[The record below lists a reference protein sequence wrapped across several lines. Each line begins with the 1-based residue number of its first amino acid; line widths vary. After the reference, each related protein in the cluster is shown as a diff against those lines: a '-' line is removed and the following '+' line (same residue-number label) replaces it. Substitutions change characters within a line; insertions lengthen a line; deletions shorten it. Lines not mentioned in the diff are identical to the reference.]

1 MNAKKIFGYLFIIV
15 AIFLTLATVMLIPKL
30 FSAILGVFKIFT
42 GSLDSYEVGRVIGKL
57 IYWVLHFALTIT
69 LWVYGRRWIKKDRT
83 DDF

>member
-1 MNAKKIFGYLFIIV
+1 MKKVIGYLFIII
-15 AIFLTLATVMLIPKL
+15 AILLTLATLALIPKL
-30 FSAILGVFKIFT
+30 IGAIFGVFKIFT